1 MAFSNWVKYDN
12 PTQANTWRVSMG
24 NSYWNTYGFSTGLA
38 RTGIVPSGG
47 VQPFF
52 TLLSSSGTTNKIGG
66 QNSTSNA
73 TSLNPLLANTWY
85 HVAGTWDGTTMKL
98 FINGVIYDY
107 KTFSSSW
114 TLDSTTATF
123 FIGSG
128 AIGSNPAFPTLGN
141 IDEAALWLNKTLT
154 DAEILQIYNN
164 GKPND
169 ISSLSPTNWWR
180 LGENV
185 YFDNNSFTVPN
196 SITGA
201 PNGTGAG
208 SVTSMLSADAPGT
221 YANGVGTNL
230 DILDRVG
237 DAPLS
242 TANSQSYN
250 IIPSDIS
257 PYVPQ
262 YVGDQ
267 IANNFSMSFDGVD
280 DYFSLNSINLGTTN
294 TISLWYNGETNSYS
308 AVLGNDDAP
317 NDYAVFVTNGTI
329 VSYKVQDASNGVID
343 WSVTNVNDGNWHHF
357 AFSRTNTTID
367 FYIDGN
373 LQTVNSNSL
382 ANNDTKVDTIGAKTD
397 GTYPFKGKLDEVA
410 FFNKALTA
418 GQIFNDLYQPTATG
432 TNQTA
437 DLVNNPNLPTPVAWY
452 RMGD

>member
-1 MAFSNWVKYDN
+1 VYTGNIPVNGVSTTLPSTALQQSDLQFDSPYSNYSLSFDGSGDYINCGNNVGLSGISSMAFSNWVKYDN

-128 AIGSNPAFPTLGN
+128 ASGSTPAFPTLGN

-221 YANGVGTNL
+221 YANGVG
-230 DILDRVG
+230 R
-237 DAPLS
+237 
-242 TANSQSYN
+242 
-250 IIPSDIS
+250 
-257 PYVPQ
+257 
-262 YVGDQ
+262 
-267 IANNFSMSFDGVD
+267 
-280 DYFSLNSINLGTTN
+280 
-294 TISLWYNGETNSYS
+294 
-308 AVLGNDDAP
+308 
-317 NDYAVFVTNGTI
+317 
-329 VSYKVQDASNGVID
+329 
-343 WSVTNVNDGNWHHF
+343 
-357 AFSRTNTTID
+357 
-367 FYIDGN
+367 
-373 LQTVNSNSL
+373 
-382 ANNDTKVDTIGAKTD
+382 
-397 GTYPFKGKLDEVA
+397 
-410 FFNKALTA
+410 
-418 GQIFNDLYQPTATG
+418 
-432 TNQTA
+432 
-437 DLVNNPNLPTPVAWY
+437 
-452 RMGD
+452 

>member
-1 MAFSNWVKYDN
+1 MLVFDGTGANSADRLKLYFNGSNI
-12 PTQANTWRVSMG
+12 TG
-24 NSYWNTYGFSTGLA
+24 GTY
-38 RTGIVPSGG
+38 
-47 VQPFF
+47 
-52 TLLSSSGTTNKIGG
+52 SGTVPTAVGTFT
-66 QNSTSNA
+66 SSMTSNLGRTPTA
-73 TSLNPLLANTWY
+73 AY
-85 HVAGTWDGTTMKL
+85 
-98 FINGVIYDY
+98 FNG
-107 KTFSSSW
+107 KM
-114 TLDSTTATF
+114 
-123 FIGSG
+123 
-128 AIGSNPAFPTLGN
+128 
-141 IDEAALWLNKTLT
+141 DECSIFNYALSEAQVL
-154 DAEILQIYNN
+154 EIYNN
-164 GKPND
+164 GKPGNLSNYSGTAP
-169 ISSLSPTNWWR
+169 ISWWR
-180 LGENV
+180 LGENA
-185 YFDNNSFTVPN
+185 YFDNNAITVPN
-196 SITGA
+196 SISGA
-201 PNGTGAG
+201 PNGVGPGT
-208 SVTSMLSADAPGT
+208 VVNMLSADAPGT

-230 DILDRVG
+230 DIVDRVG